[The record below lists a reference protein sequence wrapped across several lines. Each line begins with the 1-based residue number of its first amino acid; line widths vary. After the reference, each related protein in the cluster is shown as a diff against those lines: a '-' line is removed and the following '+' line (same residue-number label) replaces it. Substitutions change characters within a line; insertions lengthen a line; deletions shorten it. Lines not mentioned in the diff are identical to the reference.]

1 MPSERLIE
9 RGRLAYQA
17 LECREE
23 AARSRAA
30 AADLM
35 EAIAL
40 AESGD
45 ESKLQVFLDSMDQ
58 QTWPSGPPIRAQGL
72 PEKSPTQSSQLGQI
86 SKIEYSQEKTTAE
99 SWEEMIQGARKRA
112 EKDHQQQ
119 QKLATSFAAAEP
131 TIEVK
136 KITCGK
142 PDGNDLKGK
151 LETKKLEGKKTEG
164 KKIEG
169 KKIEGKKIEGK
180 KIEDKKIED
189 KKIDDKKIE
198 TTKVKSL
205 VSKPG
210 GKNRSK
216 KRRLTKFG
224 LDVWVSI
231 AVHGVLLVILGLW
244 VVVTIQ
250 NTPVLS
256 VVAATVES
264 NDVLMETPAE
274 SISQLESTST
284 DSTSITTP
292 DTSDIKI
299 EVDPSAI
306 SIEQTDL
313 GIAAPSQASSISQ
326 QMSKAGAPGN
336 KMVEGAEFFGSKAV
350 GNRFVY
356 IVDAS
361 PSMRRDRAFDA
372 AKDEILRSLRSMK
385 PKQRF
390 AILFFGGTLET
401 LELDPGEKI
410 DQPQS
415 ATPENIEKAI
425 RWLAKI
431 TIQKDGKPP
440 IDAVKSALDFQPDG
454 IFLLFDGDT
463 KLDNWT
469 QIVRRLNTS
478 DGLLSDGGTKVPI
491 HVIHFFRD
499 EFQRS
504 MQRLAQEN
512 GGSYRFVPR
521 SNLRLQP

>member
-1 MPSERLIE
+1 
-9 RGRLAYQA
+9 
-17 LECREE
+17 
-23 AARSRAA
+23 
-30 AADLM
+30 
-35 EAIAL
+35 
-40 AESGD
+40 
-45 ESKLQVFLDSMDQ
+45 
-58 QTWPSGPPIRAQGL
+58 
-72 PEKSPTQSSQLGQI
+72 
-86 SKIEYSQEKTTAE
+86 
-99 SWEEMIQGARKRA
+99 
-112 EKDHQQQ
+112 
-119 QKLATSFAAAEP
+119 
-131 TIEVK
+131 
-136 KITCGK
+136 
-142 PDGNDLKGK
+142 
-151 LETKKLEGKKTEG
+151 
-164 KKIEG
+164 
-169 KKIEGKKIEGK
+169 
-180 KIEDKKIED
+180 
-189 KKIDDKKIE
+189 
-198 TTKVKSL
+198 
-205 VSKPG
+205 
-210 GKNRSK
+210 
-216 KRRLTKFG
+216 
-224 LDVWVSI
+224 
-231 AVHGVLLVILGLW
+231 
-244 VVVTIQ
+244 
-250 NTPVLS
+250 LS

-299 EVDPSAI
+299 ELDPSAI
-306 SIEQTDL
+306 SVEKTDL
-313 GIAAPSQASSISQ
+313 GIAAASQASSISQ

-372 AKDEILRSLRSMK
+372 AKEEILRSLRSMK

-415 ATPENIEKAI
+415 ATPENIEKAV

-440 IDAVKSALDFQPDG
+440 IDAVKSALEFQPDG

-504 MQRLAQEN
+504 MQRLAEEN
-512 GGSYRFVPR
+512 AGSYRFVPK

>member
-17 LECREE
+17 LESREE
-23 AARSRAA
+23 AARYRAA

-35 EAIAL
+35 EAISL

-45 ESKLQVFLDSMDQ
+45 DSKLKVFLDSMDQ
-58 QTWPSGPPIRAQGL
+58 KTWPNGIPITTQVPTHHTPAQVV
-72 PEKSPTQSSQLGQI
+72 QLAPVAR
-86 SKIEYSQEKTTAE
+86 IEHSQEKTPAD
-99 SWEEMIQGARKRA
+99 SWSQMLQGAQQRA
-112 EKDHQQQ
+112 EKVSTAPQSIA
-119 QKLATSFAAAEP
+119 KATIAVHSSPIKA
-131 TIEVK
+131 
-136 KITCGK
+136 
-142 PDGNDLKGK
+142 NSLKAR
-151 LETKKLEGKKTEG
+151 TNSA
-164 KKIEG
+164 
-169 KKIEGKKIEGK
+169 
-180 KIEDKKIED
+180 DK
-189 KKIDDKKIE
+189 
-198 TTKVKSL
+198 V
-205 VSKPG
+205 
-210 GKNRSK
+210 GKNEITPSK
-216 KRRLTKFG
+216 VPSSKSSTGKTSTAKPSTAKPSTGKRKRTKFG
-224 LDVWVSI
+224 LDVWISLG
-231 AVHGVLLVILGLW
+231 VHGVLLVILGLW

-250 NTPVLS
+250 HTPVLS
-256 VVAATVES
+256 VVAATVET

-274 SISQLESTST
+274 SISQLDSTST

-292 DTSDIKI
+292 DTSELKI

-306 SIEQTDL
+306 SVEKTDL
-313 GIAAPSQASSISQ
+313 GIAAPSEASSISQ
-326 QMSKAGAPGN
+326 QMSKVGAPGN

-372 AKDEILRSLRSMK
+372 AKEEILRSLRSMK

-425 RWLAKI
+425 RWLAKT
-431 TIQKDGKPP
+431 TIQKEGKPP

-469 QIVRRLNTS
+469 QSVRRLNTS

-504 MQRLAQEN
+504 MQRLAEEN
-512 GGSYRFVPR
+512 AGSYRFVPK

>member
-1 MPSERLIE
+1 MLSQRLIE

-23 AARSRAA
+23 AARYRAK

-45 ESKLQVFLDSMDQ
+45 ESKLRAFLESMDQ
-58 QTWPSGPPIRAQGL
+58 QAWSGSSPITSQSL
-72 PEKSPTQSSQLGQI
+72 PQCLPQSSRIDLV
-86 SKIEYSQEKTTAE
+86 SKTEYSQEKNNTA
-99 SWEEMIQGARKRA
+99 SWETMIQGANQRA
-112 EKDHQQQ
+112 EKEA
-119 QKLATSFAAAEP
+119 KATTA
-131 TIEVK
+131 
-136 KITCGK
+136 
-142 PDGNDLKGK
+142 
-151 LETKKLEGKKTEG
+151 
-164 KKIEG
+164 
-169 KKIEGKKIEGK
+169 
-180 KIEDKKIED
+180 DKKSLGKQSPI
-189 KKIDDKKIE
+189 KANPNKLTVPLKMPRVNH
-198 TTKVKSL
+198 TWTKTK
-205 VSKPG
+205 
-210 GKNRSK
+210 
-216 KRRLTKFG
+216 LTKFG
-224 LDVWVSI
+224 LDVWVSL

-264 NDVLMETPAE
+264 NDVLMEIPAE
-274 SISQLESTST
+274 SVSQLDSTST
-284 DSTSITTP
+284 DSSSIETP
-292 DTSDIKI
+292 ETSDIKI
-299 EVDPSAI
+299 DIDTNSVSVEK
-306 SIEQTDL
+306 TDL
-313 GIAAPSQASSISQ
+313 GILAPSQASSISQ
-326 QMSKAGAPGN
+326 QISKAGAPGN
-336 KMVEGAEFFGSKAV
+336 KMVEGAEFFGSKAI

-356 IVDAS
+356 VVDAS

-372 AKDEILRSLRSMK
+372 AKEEILRSLRSMK

-390 AILFFGGTLET
+390 AILFFGGTVDV

-425 RWLAKI
+425 RWLAKN

-440 IDAVKSALDFQPDG
+440 IDAIKSALELEPDG

-469 QIVRRLNTS
+469 QIVRQLNTS

-504 MQRLAQEN
+504 MQRLAEEN
-512 GGSYRFVPR
+512 GGTYRFVPR
-521 SNLRLQP
+521 SNFRLQP

>member
-1 MPSERLIE
+1 LIE

-23 AARSRAA
+23 AARYRAA
-30 AADLM
+30 AAELM

-40 AESGD
+40 AQSGD
-45 ESKLQVFLDSMDQ
+45 DGKLKVFLESMDHQ
-58 QTWPSGPPIRAQGL
+58 AWSSGSPIPAPSTAPSAAPTPAPAVAQSTPSDFVPL
-72 PEKSPTQSSQLGQI
+72 VQVAKVELSQDNDT
-86 SKIEYSQEKTTAE
+86 SD
-99 SWEEMIQGARKRA
+99 SWNEMIQGAQQRA
-112 EKDHQQQ
+112 EKENSARKSTAPKPTSKPAPKPAPKPMTKPAVD
-119 QKLATSFAAAEP
+119 KLSSAMKKPS
-131 TIEVK
+131 TIK
-136 KITCGK
+136 S
-142 PDGNDLKGK
+142 
-151 LETKKLEGKKTEG
+151 KKLNPT
-164 KKIEG
+164 
-169 KKIEGKKIEGK
+169 
-180 KIEDKKIED
+180 
-189 KKIDDKKIE
+189 
-198 TTKVKSL
+198 
-205 VSKPG
+205 
-210 GKNRSK
+210 R
-216 KRRLTKFG
+216 FG
-224 LDVWVSI
+224 LDVWISLG
-231 AVHGVLLVILGLW
+231 VHGVLLVILGLW

-264 NDVLMETPAE
+264 NEVLMETPAE
-274 SISQLESTST
+274 SISQLDSTST

-292 DTSDIKI
+292 DTSELKI

-306 SIEQTDL
+306 SVEKTDL
-313 GIAAPSQASSISQ
+313 GIMAPSEASSISQ
-326 QMSKAGAPGN
+326 QISKAGAPGN

-372 AKDEILRSLRSMK
+372 AKEEILRSLRSMK

-390 AILFFGGTLET
+390 AILFFGGTLEA
-401 LELDPGEKI
+401 LELDPGERI

-440 IDAVKSALDFQPDG
+440 IDAVKSALDFHPDG

-499 EFQRS
+499 EFQGS
-504 MQRLAQEN
+504 MRRLAEEN
-512 GGSYRFVPR
+512 AGTYRFVPK
-521 SNLRLQP
+521 SNLRMQP

>member
-23 AARSRAA
+23 AARYRAA

-86 SKIEYSQEKTTAE
+86 SKIEYSQEKTPAE

-119 QKLATSFAAAEP
+119 QKLATSFAVAEP

-136 KITCGK
+136 KIVCGK

-151 LETKKLEGKKTEG
+151 LETKKLEGKK
-164 KKIEG
+164 IEG

-180 KIEDKKIED
+180 KIE
-189 KKIDDKKIE
+189 DKKIE

-326 QMSKAGAPGN
+326 QMSKAGAPGT
-336 KMVEGAEFFGSKAV
+336 KMVEGAEFF
-350 GNRFVY
+350 
-356 IVDAS
+356 
-361 PSMRRDRAFDA
+361 
-372 AKDEILRSLRSMK
+372 
-385 PKQRF
+385 
-390 AILFFGGTLET
+390 
-401 LELDPGEKI
+401 
-410 DQPQS
+410 
-415 ATPENIEKAI
+415 
-425 RWLAKI
+425 
-431 TIQKDGKPP
+431 
-440 IDAVKSALDFQPDG
+440 
-454 IFLLFDGDT
+454 
-463 KLDNWT
+463 
-469 QIVRRLNTS
+469 
-478 DGLLSDGGTKVPI
+478 
-491 HVIHFFRD
+491 
-499 EFQRS
+499 
-504 MQRLAQEN
+504 
-512 GGSYRFVPR
+512 
-521 SNLRLQP
+521 

>member
-23 AARSRAA
+23 AARYRAA

-86 SKIEYSQEKTTAE
+86 SKMEYSQEKTTAE

-119 QKLATSFAAAEP
+119 QKLATSFAVAEP

-142 PDGNDLKGK
+142 PDGNDLKAK

-169 KKIEGKKIEGK
+169 KKIE
-180 KIEDKKIED
+180 
-189 KKIDDKKIE
+189 DKKIE

-205 VSKPG
+205 VSKPE

-372 AKDEILRSLRSMK
+372 AKEEILRSLRSMK

>member
-23 AARSRAA
+23 AARYRAA

-72 PEKSPTQSSQLGQI
+72 PEKGPTQSSQLGQI
-86 SKIEYSQEKTTAE
+86 SKMEYSQEKTPAE

-119 QKLATSFAAAEP
+119 QKLATSFAVAEP

-136 KITCGK
+136 KIACGK

-151 LETKKLEGKKTEG
+151 LETKKLEG

-180 KIEDKKIED
+180 KIEDKKIE
-189 KKIDDKKIE
+189 DKKIE

-336 KMVEGAEFFGSKAV
+336 KMVEGAEFFGSKAE

-372 AKDEILRSLRSMK
+372 AKEEILRSLRSMK

-440 IDAVKSALDFQPDG
+440 VDAVKSALDFQPDG

>member
-23 AARSRAA
+23 AARYRAA

-35 EAIAL
+35 EAISL

-45 ESKLQVFLDSMDQ
+45 DSKLKVFLDSMDQ
-58 QTWPSGPPIRAQGL
+58 KTWPSGTPITTQLPTHSTPAQVV
-72 PEKSPTQSSQLGQI
+72 QLAPVV
-86 SKIEYSQEKTTAE
+86 KIEHSQEKTTAD
-99 SWEEMIQGARKRA
+99 SWNQMLQGAQQRA
-112 EKDHQQQ
+112 EKVSTAPQSIA
-119 QKLATSFAAAEP
+119 KA
-131 TIEVK
+131 TIEPKVDKPSAAMKTETKTYTNSANKVVK
-136 KITCGK
+136 NKINPSKFNASKSSTIKSSIGK
-142 PDGNDLKGK
+142 PSTGK
-151 LETKKLEGKKTEG
+151 PSTGKRHR
-164 KKIEG
+164 
-169 KKIEGKKIEGK
+169 
-180 KIEDKKIED
+180 
-189 KKIDDKKIE
+189 
-198 TTKVKSL
+198 
-205 VSKPG
+205 
-210 GKNRSK
+210 N
-216 KRRLTKFG
+216 KFG
-224 LDVWVSI
+224 LDVWISLG
-231 AVHGVLLVILGLW
+231 VHGVLLLILGLW

-250 NTPVLS
+250 HTPVLS

-299 EVDPSAI
+299 ELDPSAI
-306 SIEQTDL
+306 SVEKTDL
-313 GIAAPSQASSISQ
+313 GIAAASQVSSISQ

-372 AKDEILRSLRSMK
+372 AKEEILRSLRSMK

-415 ATPENIEKAI
+415 ATPENIEKAV

-440 IDAVKSALDFQPDG
+440 IDAVKSALELQPDG

-469 QIVRRLNTS
+469 QIVRRVNTS

-504 MQRLAQEN
+504 MQRLAEEN
-512 GGSYRFVPR
+512 AGSYRFVPK

>member
-1 MPSERLIE
+1 
-9 RGRLAYQA
+9 
-17 LECREE
+17 
-23 AARSRAA
+23 
-30 AADLM
+30 
-35 EAIAL
+35 
-40 AESGD
+40 
-45 ESKLQVFLDSMDQ
+45 
-58 QTWPSGPPIRAQGL
+58 
-72 PEKSPTQSSQLGQI
+72 
-86 SKIEYSQEKTTAE
+86 
-99 SWEEMIQGARKRA
+99 
-112 EKDHQQQ
+112 
-119 QKLATSFAAAEP
+119 
-131 TIEVK
+131 
-136 KITCGK
+136 
-142 PDGNDLKGK
+142 
-151 LETKKLEGKKTEG
+151 
-164 KKIEG
+164 
-169 KKIEGKKIEGK
+169 
-180 KIEDKKIED
+180 
-189 KKIDDKKIE
+189 KKIE

-336 KMVEGAEFFGSKAV
+336 KMVEGAEFFGSKAE

-440 IDAVKSALDFQPDG
+440 VDAVKSALDFQPDG

>member
-23 AARSRAA
+23 AARYRAA

-58 QTWPSGPPIRAQGL
+58 QTWPSGPPIRAEGL

-86 SKIEYSQEKTTAE
+86 SKMEYSQENTPAE

-112 EKDHQQQ
+112 EKVHQQQ

-142 PDGNDLKGK
+142 PDGNDLKAK
-151 LETKKLEGKKTEG
+151 LETKKLEGKK
-164 KKIEG
+164 IEG
-169 KKIEGKKIEGK
+169 
-180 KIEDKKIED
+180 
-189 KKIDDKKIE
+189 KKIE

-313 GIAAPSQASSISQ
+313 GIAAPSQASSIFQ

-336 KMVEGAEFFGSKAV
+336 KMVEGAEFFGSKAE

-372 AKDEILRSLRSMK
+372 AKEEILRSLRSMK

-440 IDAVKSALDFQPDG
+440 IDAVKSALELQPDG

>member
-23 AARSRAA
+23 AARYRAA

-35 EAIAL
+35 EAISL

-45 ESKLQVFLDSMDQ
+45 DSKLKVFLDSMDQ
-58 QTWPSGPPIRAQGL
+58 KTWPSGTPITTQI
-72 PEKSPTQSSQLGQI
+72 PTHSTPVQVVQPAPVV
-86 SKIEYSQEKTTAE
+86 KIEHSQEKTTAD
-99 SWEEMIQGARKRA
+99 SWNQMLQGAQQRA
-112 EKDHQQQ
+112 EKVSTAPQSIA
-119 QKLATSFAAAEP
+119 KA
-131 TIEVK
+131 TIEPKVD
-136 KITCGK
+136 K
-142 PDGNDLKGK
+142 PSAAMKT
-151 LETKKLEGKKTEG
+151 ETKTY
-164 KKIEG
+164 
-169 KKIEGKKIEGK
+169 
-180 KIEDKKIED
+180 
-189 KKIDDKKIE
+189 
-198 TTKVKSL
+198 TNSANKV
-205 VSKPG
+205 
-210 GKNRSK
+210 GKNKINPSK
-216 KRRLTKFG
+216 FNASKSSTGRRHRNKFG
-224 LDVWVSI
+224 LDVWISLG
-231 AVHGVLLVILGLW
+231 VHGVLLLILGLW

-250 NTPVLS
+250 HTPVLS

-274 SISQLESTST
+274 SISQLDSTST

-299 EVDPSAI
+299 ELDPSAI
-306 SIEQTDL
+306 SVEKTDL
-313 GIAAPSQASSISQ
+313 GIAAASQASSISQ

-372 AKDEILRSLRSMK
+372 AKEEILRSLRSMK

-440 IDAVKSALDFQPDG
+440 IDAVKSALELQPDG
-454 IFLLFDGDT
+454 ICLLFDGDT

-504 MQRLAQEN
+504 MQRLAEEN
-512 GGSYRFVPR
+512 AGSYRFVPK

>member
-1 MPSERLIE
+1 MDSSPQRLFSWPAVFAGRIKPTARMTRMLSQRLIE

-23 AARSRAA
+23 AARYRAA

-45 ESKLQVFLDSMDQ
+45 ESKLKALLESMDQ
-58 QTWPSGPPIRAQGL
+58 QAWSGSSPITSQSL
-72 PEKSPTQSSQLGQI
+72 PQCLPQSSRIDLV
-86 SKIEYSQEKTTAE
+86 SKKEYSQEKNNTD
-99 SWEEMIQGARKRA
+99 SWETMIQGAKQRA
-112 EKDHQQQ
+112 EKEA
-119 QKLATSFAAAEP
+119 KATTAVNTTTAAKVDKAIRSD
-131 TIEVK
+131 TAIESDASK
-136 KITCGK
+136 KQTTQRK
-142 PDGNDLKGK
+142 QA
-151 LETKKLEGKKTEG
+151 T
-164 KKIEG
+164 
-169 KKIEGKKIEGK
+169 
-180 KIEDKKIED
+180 DKKSLGKQSAI
-189 KKIDDKKIE
+189 KANPNKLTVPLKMPRANQ
-198 TTKVKSL
+198 TWTKRK
-205 VSKPG
+205 
-210 GKNRSK
+210 
-216 KRRLTKFG
+216 LTKFG
-224 LDVWVSI
+224 LDVWVSL

-264 NDVLMETPAE
+264 NDVLMEIPAE
-274 SISQLESTST
+274 SVSQLDSTST
-284 DSTSITTP
+284 DSSSIETP
-292 DTSDIKI
+292 ETSDIKI
-299 EVDPSAI
+299 DIDTNSVSVEK
-306 SIEQTDL
+306 TDL
-313 GIAAPSQASSISQ
+313 GILAPSQASSISQ
-326 QMSKAGAPGN
+326 QISKAGAPGN
-336 KMVEGAEFFGSKAV
+336 KMVEGAEFFGSKAI

-356 IVDAS
+356 VVDAS

-372 AKDEILRSLRSMK
+372 AKEEILRSLRSMK

-390 AILFFGGTLET
+390 AILFFGGTVDV

-425 RWLAKI
+425 RWLAKN
-431 TIQKDGKPP
+431 TIQKEGKPP
-440 IDAVKSALDFQPDG
+440 VDAIKSALELQPDG

-469 QIVRRLNTS
+469 QIVRQLNTS
-478 DGLLSDGGTKVPI
+478 DGLFTDGGTKVPI

-504 MQRLAQEN
+504 MQRLAEEN
-512 GGSYRFVPR
+512 GGTYRFVPK
-521 SNLRLQP
+521 SNFRLQP